1 VTVTNPWFRDRIK
14 LLRLLTLVAV
24 IAIAAVA
31 VIVGGRIEPAYIGY
45 PAVALMSFLGS
56 ATIFVPL
63 PGFASVCIS
72 SGELSLNPLLL
83 ALVAGT
89 CETAGELVGYSA
101 GASGRRFIKHGKL
114 YLRIQSWIS
123 GRKAIGVLFL
133 FAAIPNPFFDIAGVA
148 AGVLRMPLIKFLCG
162 VFIGKVVKGL
172 LIAYICILGFSA
184 IPFLM

>member
-1 VTVTNPWFRDRIK
+1 MTVTNPWFRDRIK

-89 CETAGELVGYSA
+89 CETAGERVGYSA
-101 GASGRRFIKHGKL
+101 GASGRRFIKH
-114 YLRIQSWIS
+114 
-123 GRKAIGVLFL
+123 RKH
-133 FAAIPNPFFDIAGVA
+133 
-148 AGVLRMPLIKFLCG
+148 
-162 VFIGKVVKGL
+162 
-172 LIAYICILGFSA
+172 FS
-184 IPFLM
+184 P